1 MRGNVVTTALVM
13 TLGLAVPA
21 GGAPAQGSLQLKTI
35 AEKEI
40 RVLKANG
47 ETEIRRI
54 PAGKVIP
61 GDEVIY
67 TIEAKNITETAVE
80 NVVITDP
87 VPEHTVYVAGTADGS
102 ETRITFSIDGGQ
114 KYDVPE
120 NLIVTDPD
128 GTERNALPSEY
139 THIRWEFT
147 RAIDPGKT
155 RLVRFRAKL
164 Q

>member
-1 MRGNVVTTALVM
+1 MRGNVVTAALVM
-13 TLGLAVPA
+13 TLGLAGPA

-40 RVLKANG
+40 RVLKPNG
-47 ETEIRRI
+47 EAEVRRV

-67 TIEAKNITETAVE
+67 TIEAKNLTDTPVE

-87 VPEHTVYVAGTADGS
+87 VPEHTAYVAGTANGS
-102 ETRITFSIDGGQ
+102 ETTVTFSIDGGQ
-114 KYDVPE
+114 RYDVPE
-120 NLIVTDPD
+120 NLVVTQPD
-128 GTERNALPSEY
+128 GTQRSALPSEY